1 MDLIIRNALVERNSQ
16 TECVDIGIEGGAI
29 VASEKNLAGRGE
41 TYDEAHRLVCGGLV
55 ETHIHLDKAYLIEQC
70 PALPGRDINPVPY
83 TSSIKPKLSTEEVY
97 GRAERALKQCL
108 MRGTTHI
115 RTHVEVDPIIGM
127 RGFDAIEQ
135 LATAYR
141 WAADIQLCVFPQ
153 DGLTNLPGTEEL
165 IVQGLRRGAQV
176 IGAAPR
182 YDTNARAQI
191 VRIFELAREFDV
203 DVDMHLDVG
212 PTAEH
217 LDVYD
222 VIELTKRHGLGGRV
236 TVGHMA
242 KLSLLPPAELEN
254 VGARLAD
261 AGINVTVL
269 PATDLFLMGRKHDHA
284 IPRGGPDASFLVGCG
299 VNCSISSNN
308 IINPSTPYGDC
319 SLIRIANL
327 HANVLQVALPDEL
340 TDCFHM
346 ITDRSA
352 RLLNIK
358 NYGVEVGNPADIVV
372 IDAPSPEKAVA
383 EIRQPVAV
391 FKRGKRTV
399 AWDLPRLLQPASA
412 GMN

>member
-1 MDLIIRNALVERNSQ
+1 MDLIIRNALIPRDDQ
-16 TECVDIGIEGGAI
+16 TECVDIGVKGGMI
-29 VASEKNLAGRGE
+29 VAIEKGLAADGE
-41 TYDEAHRLVCGGLV
+41 TYDANHRLVCGGLV

-70 PALPGRDINPVPY
+70 PALPGRDISPVPY
-83 TSSIKPKLSTEEVY
+83 TSSVKPQLSTEEVY
-97 GRAERALKQCL
+97 GRAERALRECL

-115 RTHVEVDPIIGM
+115 RTHVEVDPVIGM
-127 RGFDAIEQ
+127 RGFDAIEKLKADYQ
-135 LATAYR
+135 
-141 WAADIQLCVFPQ
+141 WAADIQICVFPQ

-165 IVQGLRRGAQV
+165 IVQGLRRGANL

-182 YDTNARAQI
+182 YDTDAKAQI
-191 VRIFELAREFDV
+191 LRIFELAREFDV
-203 DVDMHLDVG
+203 DIDMHLDVG
-212 PTAEH
+212 PTADH
-217 LDVYD
+217 LDIYD

-242 KLSLLPPAELEN
+242 KLSLLPPSELEK

-261 AGINVTVL
+261 AGINVTAL

-284 IPRGGPDASFLVGCG
+284 VHRGVADVNFLVSCG

-308 IINPSTPYGDC
+308 IMNPSTPYGDC

-327 HANVLQVALPDEL
+327 QANVLQVALPHEL
-340 TDCFHM
+340 AECFHM

-352 RLLNIK
+352 RILNLG
-358 NYGVEVGNPADIVV
+358 NYGVKVGNPADIVV
-372 IDAPSPEKAVA
+372 IDAPSPEKAIA

-399 AWDLPRLLQPASA
+399 AWDLPQLLQPASA
-412 GMN
+412 